1 MLRLI
6 LTKYNFFQNE
16 IPKNIKNKYNY
27 ENSLYPVKL
36 IHKSKKIRKNRNIN
50 LTKSKLSKRDR
61 NKCVD
66 NPQKSELKNNQ
77 KNLKFKLL
85 NNKFII

>member
-6 LTKYNFFQNE
+6 LTKDNFFQNG

-36 IHKSKKIRKNRNIN
+36 FIKVKKLEK
-50 LTKSKLSKRDR
+50 
-61 NKCVD
+61 
-66 NPQKSELKNNQ
+66 
-77 KNLKFKLL
+77 
-85 NNKFII
+85 